1 MSNKSL
7 LILLAT
13 SLLVFSCSKDK
24 IADEALLP
32 QPDAATQ
39 PATREEINEFVVS
52 QLHKHDVFKWE
63 MADDRL
69 LWSAVMRGDELVAIG
84 YKPASEGDIND
95 RMHLIDISEDAW
107 QAARQKI
114 INFVVEEMNRDFPS
128 EKFTAEDLM
137 PLTENGVLPFINMRI
152 TSERI
157 LSVLRQMPEVRYVEP
172 SGYSFNDEGEEQITY
187 RSDAGCSN
195 SAASS
200 IPAADYVTVSPNV
213 KVPWNF
219 YNASIPTAWNTSTG
233 AGITIAIIDTGTSPG
248 QTKLG
253 SEFASGQSTGRSITK
268 MGTYVSSWWPWASPD
283 GPNDQC
289 GHGTQMAGL
298 ATAPRGSGGASV
310 GVAYKA
316 NLLAIRATGDVI
328 VNGSS
333 EKTGVA
339 NALVIAGNNSGVK
352 IISMS
357 IGDVFWSSQ
366 VADGVYYAYGQG
378 KLIFSAA
385 GTSTWFTSWVG
396 VIFPATM
403 NEVVAVTGVKD
414 GASLVKCSSCHSGS
428 KVDFVAVMQRSV
440 SDSRTSLTLAMS
452 GNSPAYVG
460 GSSAATATTAGIA
473 ALVWATNPLQTRAQV
488 LNRMKNASQFYPGR
502 NGEFGWGIVNANTA
516 VTN

>member
-24 IADEALLP
+24 ISDETLP
-32 QPDAATQ
+32 QPESANQ
-39 PATREEINEFVVS
+39 PATREQINEFALS
-52 QLHKHDVFKWE
+52 QLREHDVFKWE
-63 MADDRL
+63 MADDHL

-84 YKPASEGDIND
+84 YKPANEGDITA
-95 RMHLIDISEDAW
+95 RMHLIDISDDAW

-114 INFVVEEMNRDFPS
+114 IKFVVEEMNRDFPN
-128 EKFTAEDLM
+128 EKFTAESLM
-137 PLTENGVLPFINMRI
+137 PLTENGTLPFINMRI
-152 TSERI
+152 TSERV
-157 LSVLRQMPEVRYVEP
+157 LAALRQMPEVRYVEP
-172 SGYSFNDEGEEQITY
+172 SGYSFADEGDEQVTY

-200 IPAADYVTVSPNV
+200 IPTADYVTVSPSV

-233 AGITIAIIDTGTSPG
+233 AGITIAIIDTGTSPS

-253 SEFASGQSTGRSITK
+253 SEFASGQSTGRTITR

-283 GPNDQC
+283 GPDDQC

-310 GVAYKA
+310 GVAYRA
-316 NLLAIRATGDVI
+316 NLLAIRGTGDVI
-328 VNGSS
+328 INGSS

-414 GASLVKCSSCHSGS
+414 GATLVKCNTCHSGS

-452 GNSPAYVG
+452 GNPPAYVG

-473 ALVWATNPLQTRAQV
+473 ALVWATNPSQSRTQV

-502 NGEFGWGIVNANTA
+502 NGEFGWGIVNAATA

>member
-1 MSNKSL
+1 MSNKRL
-7 LILLAT
+7 LILLAM
-13 SLLVFSCSKDK
+13 SLLVFSCSEDK
-24 IADEALLP
+24 ITDEALP
-32 QPDAATQ
+32 QPESTNQ
-39 PATREEINEFVVS
+39 PATRETINEFVLS
-52 QLHKHDVFKWE
+52 QLRTHDVFKWE
-63 MADDRL
+63 MADDHL
-69 LWSAVMRGDELVAIG
+69 LWSAVMRGDGLVAIG
-84 YKPASEGDIND
+84 YKPADEGDIKE
-95 RMHLIDISEDAW
+95 RMHLIDISEEAW

-114 INFVVEEMNRDFPS
+114 INFVVEAMNQDFPN
-128 EKFTAEDLM
+128 EKFTAESLM
-137 PLTENGVLPFINMRI
+137 PLTENGTLPFINMRI
-152 TSERI
+152 TSERV
-157 LSVLRQMPEVRYVEP
+157 LTALRQMPEVRYVEP
-172 SGYSFNDEGEEQITY
+172 SGYSFASEDEEQITY

-200 IPAADYVTVSPNV
+200 IPAADYVTVSPSV

-219 YNASIPTAWNTSTG
+219 YNSSIPTAWNTSTG
-233 AGITIAIIDTGTSPG
+233 AGITIAIIDTGTSPN

-253 SEFASGQSTGRSITK
+253 SEFASGQSTGRSITRL
-268 MGTYVSSWWPWASPD
+268 GTYVSSWWPWAAPD

-316 NLLAIRATGDVI
+316 NLLAIRGTGDVI
-328 VNGSS
+328 INGSS

-428 KVDFVAVMQRSV
+428 KVDFVVVMQRSV

-473 ALVWATNPLQTRAQV
+473 ALVWATNPSQTRAQV
-488 LNRMKNASQFYPGR
+488 MNRMKNASQFYPGR
-502 NGEFGWGIVNANTA
+502 HSEFGWGIVNAATA